1 MKEKIAVILLLMN
14 ICMYAQING
23 KRFELSFSGAFGEA
37 KSSYES
43 TSNTYS
49 YTSEGE
55 FHYYLFS
62 SIRFGY
68 LLNPNFEVEPE
79 LQILLLESIDP
90 SYSINA
96 NLVYN
101 IDIDSSRVKP
111 FLLIGYG
118 IGNTVPIYG
127 SLINI
132 DAYEGNKLSV
142 NQFNAGLGM
151 KIFVTNNI
159 AIRTEYR
166 FQQYSYK
173 KDYSNIKT
181 TSKYTYYFHQLLFGV
196 SFLL

>member
-1 MKEKIAVILLLMN
+1 MN
-14 ICMYAQING
+14 ICLYAQING

-55 FHYYLFS
+55 FHFYLFS
-62 SIRFGY
+62 NIRFGY
-68 LLNPNFEVEPE
+68 LLNNNFEIEPE
-79 LQILLLESIDP
+79 VQILLLKGFDP

-96 NLVYN
+96 NMVYN
-101 IDIDSSRVKP
+101 IDIDSSIIKP
-111 FLLIGYG
+111 FLLVGYG

-127 SLINI
+127 SLFSII
-132 DAYEGNKLSV
+132 DCEGNNFSV
-142 NQFNAGLGM
+142 HQFNAGFGM
-151 KIFVTNNI
+151 KIFVTNSI

-173 KDYSNIKT
+173 KEYSNIKT
-181 TSKYTYYFHQLLFGV
+181 TSNYTYYFHQLLFGF
-196 SFLL
+196 SFFL